1 MSIWFLLQIV
11 VNIFLVGGVSICLV
25 RVFKNQED
33 DSRLTHGLR
42 LLQSKISILEDLSD
56 HTENQVKQLM
66 TLLDKKLHEV
76 RGTMHQVD
84 AYMGEVDRS
93 IEKGRKIAEEFQND
107 IAHDQI
113 VEKKLEN
120 KYIQAAQLAHQ
131 GHSVEEIV
139 SALNLP
145 KAEVELIAKINKKKC
160 VYEAKKENL
169 NEKLFS
175 QSLEMPKIQSSS
187 QAELDFKQAID
198 EHNEKLNQRSSSGFR
213 SIKLG

>member
-1 MSIWFLLQIV
+1 MSIWILIQIV
-11 VNIFLVGGVSICLV
+11 VNIFLVGGVSICIV

-33 DSRLTHGLR
+33 DSRLTQGLR

-76 RGTMHQVD
+76 RGTLHQVD
-84 AYMGEVDRS
+84 AYMGEVDKS
-93 IEKGRKIAEEFQND
+93 IEKGRKMAEEIQNE

-139 SALNLP
+139 AALNLP

-160 VYEAKKENL
+160 VYDSKRSTIS
-169 NEKLFS
+169 EKLFT

-187 QAELDFKQAID
+187 QAELGFKQAID
-198 EHNEKLNQRSSSGFR
+198 DHNERVQNNKTSGFH

>member
-1 MSIWFLLQIV
+1 MSIWILIQIV

-25 RVFKNQED
+25 RVFRNQED
-33 DSRLTHGLR
+33 DSRLTQGLR

-66 TLLDKKLHEV
+66 TLLDKKLVDV
-76 RGTMHQVD
+76 RGTLQQVD

-93 IEKGRKIAEEFQND
+93 IEKGRKMAEEIQNE

-131 GHSVEEIV
+131 GRTVDEIV
-139 SALNLP
+139 QALNLP
-145 KAEVELIAKINKKKC
+145 KAEVELITKINKKKC
-160 VYEAKKENL
+160 VYDTKQN
-169 NEKLFS
+169 NISEKLFS
-175 QSLEMPKIQSSS
+175 QSLEMPKIQSSG
-187 QAELDFKQAID
+187 QAELDFKEAISQH
-198 EHNEKLNQRSSSGFR
+198 EERQNARTSGFH